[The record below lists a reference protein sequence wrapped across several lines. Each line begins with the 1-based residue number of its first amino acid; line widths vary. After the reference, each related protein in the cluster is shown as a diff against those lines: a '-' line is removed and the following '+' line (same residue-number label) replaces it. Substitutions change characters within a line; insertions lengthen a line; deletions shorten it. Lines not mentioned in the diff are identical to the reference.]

1 MVMTR
6 FLESCR
12 EAIANDEMD
21 APGAYTPPTQ
31 AEISASEEALE
42 IEFPDDFLR
51 FHAECDGHHLPFW
64 EVLTLSGSA
73 GAGTHIVAVNRR
85 FRRKAPDGVGLPE
98 HLVAFHDDG
107 TMNLHCFD
115 TSERDE
121 DGEYEIVC
129 WDHESEEDDEPAVWG
144 DSFAE
149 WLEDQVEGF
158 E

>member
-1 MVMTR
+1 MTR

-73 GAGTHIVAVNRR
+73 RAGTHISWPSTGGSGGRLPTGSDCPSTWWR
-85 FRRKAPDGVGLPE
+85 STTMAP
-98 HLVAFHDDG
+98 
-107 TMNLHCFD
+107 
-115 TSERDE
+115 
-121 DGEYEIVC
+121 
-129 WDHESEEDDEPAVWG
+129 
-144 DSFAE
+144 
-149 WLEDQVEGF
+149 
-158 E
+158 

>member
-1 MVMTR
+1 VR
-6 FLESCR
+6 W
-12 EAIANDEMD
+12 
-21 APGAYTPPTQ
+21 
-31 AEISASEEALE
+31 ASSSVLGGVD
-42 IEFPDDFLR
+42 IVGIGQG
-51 FHAECDGHHLPFW
+51 GHSYL
-64 EVLTLSGSA
+64 
-73 GAGTHIVAVNRR
+73 VAVNRR